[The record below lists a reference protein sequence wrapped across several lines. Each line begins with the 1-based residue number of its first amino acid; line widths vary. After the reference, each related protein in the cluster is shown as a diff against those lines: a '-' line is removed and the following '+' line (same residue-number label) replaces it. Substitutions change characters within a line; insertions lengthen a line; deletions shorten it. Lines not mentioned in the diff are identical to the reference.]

1 MLTLKH
7 CRVAGE
13 TLLTNDSSVI
23 REKCRMAAPKLS
35 ERRVSQRYTL
45 NQESACGH
53 AVFEK
58 SIVLPMMDI
67 SYGGFSVAIDKPEN
81 ANICETL
88 PRTSEVDLIMLGV
101 GTTGRAIR
109 VFESKQRLGYAF
121 CHDTAS
127 VLIFLRRFIEF
138 MRMGEHLTVLEKS
151 VLKAPYDSSDWLCF
165 RGDGPTDVV
174 LHKSRVESNA
184 VDEAI
189 ITYREK
195 DSYRSSELRGGR
207 LYTAISTESTAS
219 GNRAN
224 QDPQANEDI
233 LRKSACILM
242 GYLQA
247 CEPGHH
253 AYINH
258 LLEHMRRQLLSS
270 PQSKSRLG

>member
-1 MLTLKH
+1 
-7 CRVAGE
+7 
-13 TLLTNDSSVI
+13 
-23 REKCRMAAPKLS
+23 MAAPKLS

-45 NQESACGH
+45 NQESTCGH

-58 SIVLPMMDI
+58 SIVLPMLDI

-138 MRMGEHLTVLEKS
+138 MRMGEHLTVLDKS
-151 VLKAPYDSSDWLCF
+151 LLKPPYDSSEWFCF

-174 LHKSRVESNA
+174 LHKSKVEANA
-184 VDEAI
+184 IDEAV

-195 DSYRSSELRGGR
+195 DSYRTAELRGGR
-207 LYTAISTESTAS
+207 LYTGISSENSATAS
-219 GNRAN
+219 RAN

-233 LRKSACILM
+233 LRKAACVLM

-247 CEPGHH
+247 CDQSQQ

-258 LLEHMRRQLLSS
+258 LLDHMRKQLLSS
-270 PQSKSRLG
+270 PQSKSRLT